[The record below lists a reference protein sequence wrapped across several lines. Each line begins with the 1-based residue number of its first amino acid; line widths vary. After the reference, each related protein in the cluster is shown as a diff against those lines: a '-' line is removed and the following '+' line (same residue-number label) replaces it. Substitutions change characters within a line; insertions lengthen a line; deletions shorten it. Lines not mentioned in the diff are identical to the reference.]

1 MWLRLLWQSLSW
13 RSRSKLDVGEVGIRT
28 FRVWPSDLDIYR
40 HMNNGVFLTLLDI
53 GRYDQAM
60 RSDLWSKW
68 KTRKWYP
75 VVVASNITF
84 RKSLMPWQLF
94 DLETKVVGW
103 DDEAF
108 YFEQRFVVKGEIYA
122 RAIVR
127 VRFLQNPRG
136 IVSPAQVLEAIN
148 WVGDRPILPTWVAD
162 WAKSSLLP
170 KGKEPAPSLWS

>member
-13 RSRSKLDVGEVGIRT
+13 RSRPKLELGAVATRT
-28 FRVWPSDLDIYR
+28 FRVWPTDLDIYM
-40 HMNNGVFLTLLDI
+40 HMNNGIFLTLLDI

-60 RSDLWSKW
+60 RSNLWPKW
-68 KTRKWYP
+68 KARKWYP

-84 RKSLMPWQLF
+84 RKSLTPWQLF

-108 YFEQRFVVKGEIYA
+108 YFEQRFVVKGEIFA

-136 IVSPAQVLEAIN
+136 IVSPAQVLEAID
-148 WVGDRPILPTWVAD
+148 WQGEQPVLPKWVAD

-170 KGKEPAPSLWS
+170 RVKEPAPSLWQ